1 MFEIVKNSTLTNNKK
16 EIDVTENGKNFLAP
30 RVQSPSVQSSIIQV
44 SRRPE
49 SKPPGVQIPSVQAS
63 RVQDSK
69 RPVVKSP
76 RVQSYRVQVSNS
88 PESKRPNSKN
98 AESKRPNHTSRVQLF
113 RYAFLNLNAIYCN
126 GFCSNVL

>member
-16 EIDVTENGKNFLAP
+16 EIDVTENGKNFPAP

-49 SKPPGVQIPSVQAS
+49 SKPPGVQILSVQS
-63 RVQDSK
+63 S
-69 RPVVKSP
+69 
-76 RVQSYRVQVSNS
+76 RVQVSYS

-113 RYAFLNLNAIYCN
+113 WYAFLNLNAIYCT
-126 GFCSNVL
+126 GFVVMFCNNVEISLSCLLMQLDN